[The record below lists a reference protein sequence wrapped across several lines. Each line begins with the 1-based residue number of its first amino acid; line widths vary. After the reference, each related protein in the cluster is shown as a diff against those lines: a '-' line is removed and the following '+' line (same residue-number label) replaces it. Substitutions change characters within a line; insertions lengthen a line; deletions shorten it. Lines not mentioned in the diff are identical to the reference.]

1 MATWPI
7 LTIDLDNPV
16 LFSFMASGFFCSLE
30 DADDIVLA
38 GDVPGIVVAH
48 RFRLVAFQ
56 SDGAR
61 LRTVTQGHEPR

>member
-1 MATWPI
+1 MFDKTCSA
-7 LTIDLDNPV
+7 LVHGLAV
-16 LFSFMASGFFCSLE
+16 LHPFE